1 MEVVTMRKSVGFLFI
16 IIITTVLNGCVLSK
30 SPNANS
36 ASVTIGEH
44 RTFTLS
50 IFPPNATFDWTLD
63 GASVT
68 GQGKSYQYTA
78 TGGEHS
84 LRVTAT
90 HFMGTDRQTWTIS
103 DTTVKPHGSRLLGI
117 DITKSQSGTYDDAIN
132 LAKSVGIDFVALTL
146 NWDMIETSPG
156 VYDDT
161 WLDVANLYYPAQGMK
176 LALILSTIAT
186 VADCRPA
193 DLRSLTW
200 NDPSVVQRYKNLVDH
215 TLSRLEEVSLI
226 ALSIGSEV
234 DGYLGTDI
242 SKWNE
247 YTDFYSQASA
257 YVKTKVSSKTSVGVK
272 TTFDSTVTRQPV
284 LVQALNASSDTIF
297 VTYYPLKADF
307 TVKNPDVVSADF
319 SSLIALY
326 PGRKIL
332 FLEIGYPSGALC
344 ASSEELQRRFVE
356 NVFSA
361 WDEHDDVVAAVNFEW
376 LHDLSQSEVDW
387 YAEFFGISDPR
398 FKEYIKTLGLRY
410 SSGAEK
416 TAFGE
421 LLMQADA
428 RGW

>member
-1 MEVVTMRKSVGFLFI
+1 MKVVTMRKSVIFLFI
-16 IIITTVLNGCVLSK
+16 IIISTVLNGCILSK

-36 ASVTIGEH
+36 VSVPIGEN

-50 IFPPNATFDWTLD
+50 VFPPNATFDWTLD
-63 GASVT
+63 DTPVI

-78 TGGEHS
+78 TVGEHS
-84 LRVTAT
+84 LKVTAT
-90 HFMGTDRQTWTIS
+90 HFLGTDKQTWTIT
-103 DTTVKPHGSRLLGI
+103 DAAVKPRGGRLLGI

-161 WLDVANLYYPAQGMK
+161 WLDVANLYYPAQGVK

-193 DLRSLTW
+193 DLRLLAW
-200 NDPSVVQRYKNLVDH
+200 NDTTVVQRYEKLIDH
-215 TLSRLEEVSLI
+215 VLSRLPAVNLMS
-226 ALSIGSEV
+226 LSIGSEV
-234 DGYLGTDI
+234 DIFLGTNTV
-242 SKWNE
+242 KWTE
-247 YTDFYSQASA
+247 YTDFYNQTLV
-257 YVKTKVSSKTSVGVK
+257 YVKTKVSAQTTVGVK
-272 TTFDSTVTRQPV
+272 TTFDGTVTNRTAQ
-284 LVQALNASSDTIF
+284 VQTLNANSETIF
-297 VTYYPLKADF
+297 ITYYPLNADF

-319 SSLIALY
+319 ASLIALY

-332 FLEIGYPSGALC
+332 FLEIGYPSGTLC

-361 WDEHDDVVAAVNFEW
+361 WDEHDDVVAAVNFVW

-387 YAEFFGISDPR
+387 YAEFFGIFDPR
-398 FKEYIKTLGLRY
+398 FKEYLKTLGLHY
-410 SSGAEK
+410 SNGSEK

-421 LLMQADA
+421 LAIQAEA

>member
-1 MEVVTMRKSVGFLFI
+1 MRKAVVFLFI
-16 IIITTVLNGCVLSK
+16 IIISTMLNGCILSK
-30 SPNANS
+30 SPNAS
-36 ASVTIGEH
+36 SVTVPIGEQKI
-44 RTFTLS
+44 FTLS
-50 IFPPNATFDWTLD
+50 VFPPNATYDWTLD
-63 GASVT
+63 GAPVT

-90 HFMGTDRQTWTIS
+90 HFLGTDKQTWAINDS
-103 DTTVKPHGSRLLGI
+103 AVKPRGERLLGI
-117 DITKSQSGTYDDAIN
+117 DITKSQSGTYDDAFNI
-132 LAKSVGIDFVALTL
+132 AKDAGIDYVALTL

-161 WLDVANLYYPAQGMK
+161 WLDVANLYYPAQGVK

-193 DLRSLTW
+193 DLHSLAW
-200 NDPSVVQRYKNLVDH
+200 NDPSVVQRYKDLVDH
-215 TLSRLEEVSLI
+215 ALSRLEAVSLI

-234 DGYLGTDI
+234 DGYLGADI

-272 TTFDSTVTRQPV
+272 TTFDSMVTRQPA
-284 LVQALNASSDTIF
+284 LVQALNASSDAIF

-307 TVKNPDVVSADF
+307 TVKNPDIVSADF
-319 SSLIALY
+319 DSLISLY

-332 FLEIGYPSGALC
+332 FLEIGYPSGTLC
-344 ASSEELQRRFVE
+344 ASSEEMQRRFVE

-361 WDEHDDVVAAVNFEW
+361 WDEHDDVVDAINFEW

-387 YAEFFGISDPR
+387 YAEFFGIFDPR

-416 TAFGE
+416 TAFSE